1 MHDWRPSWRRDAADV
16 ALAIGVG
23 VLVITD
29 AALAAGPPPAAA
41 LDYALLL
48 VAALALA
55 LRRRAP
61 RVVLL
66 LTTVCVVLYLLRTG
80 PSVIPVVPVLVAK
93 YTAVSAGHR
102 YWAIAVV
109 SPAVAGALYANLTG
123 GDGTITRAV
132 VADALLPL
140 GWFTAAFVMGEVSR
154 QRQAYLTQV
163 EQRAIEAERSRDEAA
178 RRRATEER
186 LRIARELH
194 DSLTHSISVIKV
206 QAGVAVHLARK
217 RGEEVPDAL
226 LAIQE
231 ASRDATR
238 ELRATLDVLR
248 DPSDQQEPADLSG
261 LDQLAELLR
270 RSRSAGVPATMT
282 VQGRP
287 RVLPPDVDRAAY
299 RIVQEALTNVARHAH
314 RASAVVRIEYAP
326 DGLVVEVDNDGV
338 AEAPAEPPDGQPA
351 GVGLLGMRERVVA
364 LGGRL
369 RAGPRAEG
377 GFSVRADIPLD
388 TTAAVK

>member
-1 MHDWRPSWRRDAADV
+1 MRGWEPSWRRDASDV

-23 VLVITD
+23 VLVIAD
-29 AALAAGPPPAAA
+29 AALAAGPPPASA
-41 LDYALLL
+41 LDYVLLS

-55 LRRRAP
+55 ARRRAP

-66 LTTVCVVLYLLRTG
+66 VTTVCVVWYLLRTE

-102 YWAIAVV
+102 YWAIGVV
-109 SPAVAGALYANLTG
+109 SPVVAGALYANLTG
-123 GDGTITRAV
+123 GDGTLTRDV
-132 VADALLPL
+132 VADAILPL

-154 QRQAYLTQV
+154 QRQAYLNQV
-163 EQRAIEAERSRDEAA
+163 EQRAIEAERSRDETA

-206 QAGVAVHLARK
+206 QAGVATHLARK
-217 RGEEVPDAL
+217 RGEDVPDTL

-231 ASRDATR
+231 ASQDATR

-248 DPSDQQEPADLSG
+248 GTPDQPGSADVSG
-261 LDQLAELLR
+261 LDQLPDLVE
-270 RSRSAGVPATMT
+270 RSRSAGVPATVT
-282 VQGRP
+282 VRGER
-287 RVLPPDVDRAAY
+287 RVLPPEVDRAAY
-299 RIVQEALTNVARHAH
+299 RIVQEALTNVARHAD
-314 RASAVVRIEYAP
+314 RASATVRIEYTQH
-326 DGLVVEVDNDGV
+326 GLVIQVDNDGV
-338 AEAPAEPPDGQPA
+338 QVQPANPPMA

-364 LGGRL
+364 VGGQL
-369 RAGPRAEG
+369 QAAPRPEG
-377 GFSVRADIPLD
+377 GFSVRAEIPLH
-388 TTAAVK
+388 TKAPVK

>member
-1 MHDWRPSWRRDAADV
+1 MRGWEPSWRRDASDV

-23 VLVITD
+23 VLVIAD
-29 AALAAGPPPAAA
+29 AALATGPPPASA
-41 LDYALLL
+41 LDYVLLS

-55 LRRRAP
+55 ARRRAP

-66 LTTVCVVLYLLRTG
+66 VTTVCVVWYLLRTE

-109 SPAVAGALYANLTG
+109 SPVVAGALYANLTG
-123 GDGTITRAV
+123 GDGALTRDV
-132 VADALLPL
+132 VADAILPL

-154 QRQAYLTQV
+154 QRQAYLNQV
-163 EQRAIEAERSRDEAA
+163 EQRAIEAERSRDETA

-206 QAGVAVHLARK
+206 QAGVAIHLARK
-217 RGEEVPDAL
+217 RGEEVPDTL

-231 ASRDATR
+231 ASQDATR

-248 DPSDQQEPADLSG
+248 GTPDQPGSADVSG
-261 LDQLAELLR
+261 LDQLPELVE
-270 RSRSAGVPATMT
+270 RSRSAGVPATVT
-282 VQGRP
+282 LHGER
-287 RVLPPDVDRAAY
+287 RILPPEVDRAAY
-299 RIVQEALTNVARHAH
+299 RIVQEALTNVARHAD
-314 RASAVVRIEYAP
+314 RASATVRIEYTQH
-326 DGLVVEVDNDGV
+326 GLIIQVDNDGLQV
-338 AEAPAEPPDGQPA
+338 DPVNRPMA
-351 GVGLLGMRERVVA
+351 GMGLLGMRERVVG
-364 LGGRL
+364 LGGQL
-369 RAGPRAEG
+369 RAAPRPEG
-377 GFSVRADIPLD
+377 GFSVRAEIPLH
-388 TTAAVK
+388 TKAPVK

>member
-1 MHDWRPSWRRDAADV
+1 MDA

-23 VLVITD
+23 VLVLTD
-29 AALAAGPPPAAA
+29 AALAADSPPASAP
-41 LDYALLL
+41 DYVLLSS
-48 VAALALA
+48 AALALA
-55 LRRRAP
+55 ARRRAP

-66 LTTVCVVLYLLRTG
+66 VTTACVVWYLLRTG

-93 YTAVSAGHR
+93 YTAVSTGHR

-109 SPAVAGALYANLTG
+109 SPVVAGALYANLTG
-123 GDGTITRAV
+123 GGGTLTRGV
-132 VADALLPL
+132 VADAILPL

-154 QRQAYLTQV
+154 QRQAYLSQV
-163 EQRAIEAERSRDEAA
+163 EQRAIEAERSRDETA

-206 QAGVAVHLARK
+206 QAGVAIHLARK

-248 DPSDQQEPADLSG
+248 GTPDQPGSADVSG
-261 LDQLAELLR
+261 LDQLPDLVE
-270 RSRSAGVPATMT
+270 RSRSAGVPAT
-282 VQGRP
+282 VAVRGER
-287 RVLPPDVDRAAY
+287 RVLPPEVDRAGY
-299 RIVQEALTNVARHAH
+299 RIVQEALTNVARHTE
-314 RASAVVRIEYAP
+314 RASAVVQLEYTR
-326 DGLVVEVDNDGV
+326 DGLVIQVENDGV
-338 AEAPAEPPDGQPA
+338 AVAPADSPT
-351 GVGLLGMRERVVA
+351 GVGLLGMRERVAA

-369 RAGPRAEG
+369 QAGPRAGG
-377 GFSVRADIPLD
+377 GFSVRAEIPLD
-388 TTAAVK
+388 AKAGVK

>member
-1 MHDWRPSWRRDAADV
+1 MRGWEPSWRRDASDV

-23 VLVITD
+23 VLVLTD
-29 AALAAGPPPAAA
+29 AALATGPPPASE
-41 LDYALLL
+41 LDYVLLS

-55 LRRRAP
+55 ARRRAP

-66 LTTVCVVLYLLRTG
+66 VTTVCVVWYLLRTE

-109 SPAVAGALYANLTG
+109 SPVVAGALYANLTG
-123 GDGTITRAV
+123 GDGTLTRDV
-132 VADALLPL
+132 VADAILPL
-140 GWFTAAFVMGEVSR
+140 GWFAAAFVMGEVSR
-154 QRQAYLTQV
+154 QRQAYLNQV
-163 EQRAIEAERSRDEAA
+163 EQRAIDAERSRDETA

-206 QAGVAVHLARK
+206 QAGVAIHLARN

-231 ASRDATR
+231 ASQDATR

-248 DPSDQQEPADLSG
+248 STPDQPGSANVSG
-261 LDQLAELLR
+261 LDQLPDLVE
-270 RSRSAGVPATMT
+270 RSRSAGVPATLM
-282 VQGRP
+282 VSGEP
-287 RVLPPDVDRAAY
+287 RVLPPEVDRAAY
-299 RIVQEALTNVARHAH
+299 RIVQEALTNVARHAD
-314 RASAVVRIEYAP
+314 RASATVRIEFTQH
-326 DGLVVEVDNDGV
+326 GLAVQVDNDGV
-338 AEAPAEPPDGQPA
+338 QVEPANPPMV

-364 LGGRL
+364 LGGQL
-369 RAGPRAEG
+369 QAEPRPEG
-377 GFSVRADIPLD
+377 GFSVRAEIPLH
-388 TTAAVK
+388 TKASVK

>member
-1 MHDWRPSWRRDAADV
+1 MRGWEPSWRRDASDV

-23 VLVITD
+23 VLVLTD
-29 AALAAGPPPAAA
+29 AALATGPPPASE
-41 LDYALLL
+41 LDYVLLS

-55 LRRRAP
+55 ARRRAP

-66 LTTVCVVLYLLRTG
+66 VTTVCVVWYLLRTE

-109 SPAVAGALYANLTG
+109 SPVVAGALYANLTG
-123 GDGTITRAV
+123 GDGTLTRDV
-132 VADALLPL
+132 VADAILPL
-140 GWFTAAFVMGEVSR
+140 GWFAAAFVMGEVSR
-154 QRQAYLTQV
+154 QRQAYLNQV
-163 EQRAIEAERSRDEAA
+163 EQRAIDAERSRDETA

-206 QAGVAVHLARK
+206 QAGVAIHLARK

-231 ASRDATR
+231 ASQDATR

-248 DPSDQQEPADLSG
+248 STPDQPGSANVSG
-261 LDQLAELLR
+261 LDQLPDLVE
-270 RSRSAGVPATMT
+270 RSRSAGVPATLM
-282 VQGRP
+282 VSGEP
-287 RVLPPDVDRAAY
+287 RVLPPEVDRAAY
-299 RIVQEALTNVARHAH
+299 RIVQEALTNVARHAD
-314 RASAVVRIEYAP
+314 RASATVRIEFTQH
-326 DGLVVEVDNDGV
+326 GLAVQVDNDGV
-338 AEAPAEPPDGQPA
+338 QVEPANPPMV

-364 LGGRL
+364 LGGQL
-369 RAGPRAEG
+369 QAEPRPEG
-377 GFSVRADIPLD
+377 GFSVRAEIPLH
-388 TTAAVK
+388 TKASVK